1 MLEFFSW
8 TEGVMKERS
17 LLKSFLVYVC
27 LNILGQAAFS
37 CYTMADTFFVSSK
50 LGTNGLTA
58 LNIAFPIFCVISG
71 IGLMIGMG
79 AGTRFSIAK
88 NRTEIV
94 KSNSYFTNAIYL
106 IIFFSI
112 IFMFLGAFSSG
123 HIAKLLGA
131 DEVIFPYANTYL
143 KTMMLFAPAFMFN
156 HLLQCFVRNDGKP
169 MLSMGAMI
177 TGSLANILLDYIFI
191 FPLDMGIFGAILATG
206 LSPLISMLIIS
217 PYILMRK
224 NNFHIQKE
232 LPNFKKRIELSSSG
246 IPSLVTEFSS
256 GIIMF
261 LFNFLILRLEGNVG
275 VAAFGIVTVISLVV
289 VAIFTGLSQGI
300 QPLMSSNYGQGEI
313 TNVKKI
319 YRYSLITLLILAS
332 SIYLII
338 FFGAESIINI
348 FNSENDPYLKEL
360 STTGLKLY
368 FIAAPFIGFNIV
380 SSTFLTSCERNISA
394 QTISLLRGLFIL
406 LPITF
411 LLSYTLEML
420 GIWLAYPISEGIV
433 SIVALVLII
442 VYLKSKKQDRKVQ
455 D

>member
-1 MLEFFSW
+1 
-8 TEGVMKERS
+8 MKERS
-17 LLKSFLVYVC
+17 LLKSFLVYVS

-37 CYTMADTFFVSSK
+37 CYTMADTFFVSMK

-58 LNIAFPIFCVISG
+58 LNIAFPVFCIISG

-88 NRTEIV
+88 NRGETK

-106 IIFFSI
+106 IILFSI
-112 IFMFLGAFSSG
+112 IFMLLGSLFSKE
-123 HIAKLLGA
+123 IATLLGA
-131 DEVIFPYANTYL
+131 DEMILSYANIYL

-169 MLSMGAMI
+169 MLSMTAMI
-177 TGSLANILLDYIFI
+177 VGSLANILLDYIFI
-191 FPLDMGIFGAILATG
+191 FPFDMGIFGAILATG

-232 LPNFKKRIELSSSG
+232 IPNLKKELELSSSG

-289 VAIFTGLSQGI
+289 FAIFTGLSQGI

-313 TNVKKI
+313 ANVKKL

-332 SIYLII
+332 SMYLII
-338 FFGAESIINI
+338 FFGAESIIDI

-360 STTGLKLY
+360 STSGLKLY
-368 FIAAPFIGFNIV
+368 FIATPFIGFNIV

-394 QTISLLRGLFIL
+394 QIVSLLRGLFVL

-411 LLSYTLEML
+411 LLSYTLKML
-420 GIWLAYPISEGIV
+420 GIWLAYPVSEGIV

-442 VYLKSKKQDRKVQ
+442 LSLKLNNKDRKIQ
-455 D
+455 E

>member
-1 MLEFFSW
+1 
-8 TEGVMKERS
+8 MKERS
-17 LLKSFLVYVC
+17 LLKSFLIYVS

-88 NRTEIV
+88 NRNEIA

-106 IIFFSI
+106 IIFFSVV
-112 IFMFLGAFSSG
+112 FMLLGAFASG
-123 HIAKLLGA
+123 PIAKLLGA

-169 MLSMGAMI
+169 LLSMGAMI
-177 TGSLANILLDYIFI
+177 GGSLANILLDYIFI

-206 LSPLISMLIIS
+206 LSPLISILIIS
-217 PYILMRK
+217 PYLIMRK
-224 NNFHIQKE
+224 NTFHIQKE
-232 LPNFKKRIELSSSG
+232 IPNFRHLLELSSSG
-246 IPSLVTEFSS
+246 IPSLITEFCS

-300 QPLMSSNYGQGEI
+300 QPLMSANYGQGNLVN
-313 TNVKKI
+313 TKKLF
-319 YRYSLITLLILAS
+319 RYSLITMVILAT

-338 FFGAESIINI
+338 FFGSEIII
-348 FNSENDPYLKEL
+348 GVFNSENDLYLKEL

-368 FIAAPFIGFNIV
+368 FIATPFIGFNV
-380 SSTFLTSCERNISA
+380 VASTFLTSTEKDLNA
-394 QTISLLRGLFIL
+394 QIVSLLRGFFVL

-411 LLSYTLEML
+411 LLTYTLKMT
-420 GIWLAYPISEGIV
+420 GIWLAYPLSEAIV
-433 SIVALVLII
+433 FVVALILVIVVL
-442 VYLKSKKQDRKVQ
+442 KKINLEIKDKNNKI
-455 D
+455 

>member
-1 MLEFFSW
+1 
-8 TEGVMKERS
+8 MKERS
-17 LLKSFLVYVC
+17 LLKSFLVYVS

-37 CYTMADTFFVSSK
+37 CYTMADTFFVSMK

-58 LNIAFPIFCVISG
+58 LNIAFPVFCIISG

-88 NRTEIV
+88 NRGETK

-106 IIFFSI
+106 IILFSI
-112 IFMFLGAFSSG
+112 IFMLLGGLFSKE
-123 HIAKLLGA
+123 IATLLGA
-131 DEVIFPYANTYL
+131 DETILPYANIYL

-169 MLSMGAMI
+169 MLSMAAMI
-177 TGSLANILLDYIFI
+177 VGSLANILLDYIFI
-191 FPLDMGIFGAILATG
+191 FPFGMGIFGAILATG
-206 LSPLISMLIIS
+206 LSPLISILIIS

-232 LPNFKKRIELSSSG
+232 VPNLKKWLELSSSG

-313 TNVKKI
+313 TNVKKL

-332 SIYLII
+332 SMYLII
-338 FFGAESIINI
+338 FFGAESIIDI

-368 FIAAPFIGFNIV
+368 FIATPFIGFNIV
-380 SSTFLTSCERNISA
+380 SSTFLTSCERNMSA
-394 QTISLLRGLFIL
+394 QIVSLLRGLFVL

-411 LLSYTLEML
+411 LLSYTLKML

-442 VYLKSKKQDRKVQ
+442 LSLKLINKDRKVQ
-455 D
+455 E